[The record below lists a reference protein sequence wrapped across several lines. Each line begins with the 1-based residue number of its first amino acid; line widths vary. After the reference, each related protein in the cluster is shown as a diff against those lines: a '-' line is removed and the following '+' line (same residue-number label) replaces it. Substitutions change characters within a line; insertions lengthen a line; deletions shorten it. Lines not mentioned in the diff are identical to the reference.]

1 MIIGQCDSVLEWL
14 NCHNNCSIRA
24 CWCQIGDSI
33 TVMLRLM
40 ANYVESL
47 YLINTV
53 VKSYTLL
60 TLTVSEL
67 IIRLSKGLKFSY
79 QFTWPKKR
87 SLKEPASSSGAI
99 FDATVWQF
107 LFLSLL
113 TFRLLKIGPLNKM
126 SNKSYTT
133 VYLLTHASNSLQPLL
148 DQGHLWWK

>member
-1 MIIGQCDSVLEWL
+1 MLMPNRRFHNCHAKVNGKLCGVIISDKHCGKIVPSSNL
-14 NCHNNCSIRA
+14 NC
-24 CWCQIGDSI
+24 
-33 TVMLRLM
+33 
-40 ANYVESL
+40 
-47 YLINTV
+47 
-53 VKSYTLL
+53 
-60 TLTVSEL
+60 

-148 DQGHLWWK
+148 DQGHLW